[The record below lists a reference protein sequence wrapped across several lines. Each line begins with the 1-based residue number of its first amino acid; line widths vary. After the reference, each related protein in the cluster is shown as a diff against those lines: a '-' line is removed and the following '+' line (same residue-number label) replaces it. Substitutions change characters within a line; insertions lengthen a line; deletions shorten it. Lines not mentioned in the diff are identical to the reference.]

1 MKRIILSGGG
11 TGGHIYPAVAV
22 AEALKRRFGDGVE
35 ILFVGAEGKM
45 EMEKVPALGY
55 RIVGLPIAGLQRRLD
70 WRNLAVPFKAVKS
83 IRMAK
88 RIIRDFGADAVVGFG
103 GYASAPVL
111 WAAQRM
117 GVPTVIQEQNS
128 YAGVTNKILAKGA
141 RRICTAYE
149 GMERFFPAAKISL
162 TGNPLRG
169 RFSKEGAV
177 FQVAADRTPDLRELG
192 ADLVVT
198 PREQFDLDQRVVR
211 PRPERRV
218 TQARLLG
225 VALRGVA
232 GPRTV
237 GPAVAQDIM
246 AQFAALGI
254 GCGFGQRPVELM
266 EAAFAD
272 HLVQTDERLRRLGEN
287 DGSAHRAV
295 DAVHHAEE
303 HLAGFGV
310 APFDEGLDL
319 VLEGALARR
328 VGQQIAEG
336 IEFHRNRYRS
346 AQRYLVY
353 FQAFSNTYAPLERL
367 KRLYDEALAHPGVAG
382 IVVGTRPDCVDERKL
397 DYFAGLARDRYV
409 ALEYGIESTFDAT
422 LRAVNRGHDFA
433 CARRAVEMTAAR
445 GLHVGAHFILGLPG
459 ETDAMLLDQV
469 ERINALPLTTVKFH
483 QLQVFRAT
491 PMAAEYDA
499 APERFRFWEPEEYID
514 LFVEILR
521 RLRPGV
527 VVERFA
533 SEAPPRYHYGRNWGL
548 VRNEQLLAML
558 EKRLEERNVYQ
569 GEIFTTFA
577 ADKLRQR

>member
-1 MKRIILSGGG
+1 M
-11 TGGHIYPAVAV
+11 TYPWGDT
-22 AEALKRRFGDGVE
+22 RRF
-35 ILFVGAEGKM
+35 
-45 EMEKVPALGY
+45 
-55 RIVGLPIAGLQRRLD
+55 
-70 WRNLAVPFKAVKS
+70 
-83 IRMAK
+83 
-88 RIIRDFGADAVVGFG
+88 
-103 GYASAPVL
+103 
-111 WAAQRM
+111 
-117 GVPTVIQEQNS
+117 NS
-128 YAGVTNKILAKGA
+128 YAG
-141 RRICTAYE
+141 Y
-149 GMERFFPAAKISL
+149 F
-162 TGNPLRG
+162 
-169 RFSKEGAV
+169 
-177 FQVAADRTPDLRELG
+177 
-192 ADLVVT
+192 
-198 PREQFDLDQRVVR
+198 
-211 PRPERRV
+211 
-218 TQARLLG
+218 
-225 VALRGVA
+225 
-232 GPRTV
+232 
-237 GPAVAQDIM
+237 
-246 AQFAALGI
+246 
-254 GCGFGQRPVELM
+254 
-266 EAAFAD
+266 
-272 HLVQTDERLRRLGEN
+272 RRLFGCRVQKL
-287 DGSAHRAV
+287 SV
-295 DAVHHAEE
+295 DA
-303 HLAGFGV
+303 GFTCPNRDGTIG
-310 APFDEGLDL
+310 EGGCTFCNN
-319 VLEGALARR
+319 GAFTPSYCMPSKS

-499 APERFRFWEPEEYID
+499 APERFRFWGAGGVHRPGSSKSSAGC
-514 LFVEILR
+514 VPAWSSNVSPR
-521 RLRPGV
+521 RLRRATITAATG
-527 VVERFA
+527 A
-533 SEAPPRYHYGRNWGL
+533 SCATSSW
-548 VRNEQLLAML
+548 LAML